1 MKEYDYYAVADRV
14 QLTDERTALESLK
27 RLLPDYRQYKSF
39 YEFWKDC
46 TKRAE
51 RNNSLLSVPLSL
63 LKEYENEHDA
73 FAINYAI
80 VRLLK
85 SLADFEYAIQLGID
99 YTELDKVEQCII
111 AAAEYLSKSQEFLYF
126 DSEHIMHIRYRKD
139 YLHVKDIY
147 IVEVD
152 GHLCAKVPTLI
163 DDIALFVLTFKLR
176 TMQFLSRSLSRFY
189 HVSIQ
194 NTENGHSHRLSPKMI
209 AAS

>member
-51 RNNSLLSVPLSL
+51 RNNALLSVPLSL

-99 YTELDKVEQCII
+99 
-111 AAAEYLSKSQEFLYF
+111 
-126 DSEHIMHIRYRKD
+126 
-139 YLHVKDIY
+139 
-147 IVEVD
+147 
-152 GHLCAKVPTLI
+152 LI
-163 DDIALFVLTFKLR
+163 
-176 TMQFLSRSLSRFY
+176 SL
-189 HVSIQ
+189 
-194 NTENGHSHRLSPKMI
+194 L
-209 AAS
+209 